1 MCFDVFILRRG
12 FYSFFFLFSPLFTPR
27 LRRSQNKVFLNTDS
41 LLLDLVSGQGDA
53 GIKSSMGGTNKQKSS
68 WR

>member
-1 MCFDVFILRRG
+1 MR
-12 FYSFFFLFSPLFTPR
+12 FFFEAGLKLVPESLFPL
-27 LRRSQNKVFLNTDS
+27 LYLIWRRSQNKLFLNTDS

-53 GIKSSMGGTNKQKSS
+53 GIKSSMGNGTKKS

>member
-1 MCFDVFILRRG
+1 MIL
-12 FYSFFFLFSPLFTPR
+12 FLFSIFFFATPFPLSLDPTP
-27 LRRSQNKVFLNTDS
+27 LRRSQNKLFLNTDS

-53 GIKSSMGGTNKQKSS
+53 GIKSSMGGASKQKSS

>member
-1 MCFDVFILRRG
+1 MSCGDDPCSVD
-12 FYSFFFLFSPLFTPR
+12 
-27 LRRSQNKVFLNTDS
+27 RSNNKLFLNTDS